1 MAREWRKSVYL
12 EAKAVDDLK
21 ELIQNWYEYH
31 WIRLNN
37 MSQVITALIKEHKEN
52 KLKNQDIL

>member
-1 MAREWRKSVYL
+1 MAREGRKSVYL

-21 ELIQNWYEYH
+21 DLITEWYEFH

-37 MSQVITALIKEHKEN
+37 MSQVITALIREHKEN
-52 KLKNQDIL
+52 LNK